1 MNRRL
6 TPPPPPMPGR
16 LSVASRP
23 VKMAAVRD
31 IMDPDPVTVRPDT
44 PVEEVVAALRQNEL
58 PGLPVVEEERG
69 LVGIVTEAD
78 LVLPDDEGDLHIPH
92 YINLFG
98 GTIFL
103 EPLSRFEQRLRKAFA
118 SNAADMMT
126 SDPDTVA
133 PDTTVQEAARII
145 HESGH
150 NRLPVVE
157 DGRLVGVVTR
167 VDVLGALAA

>member
-1 MNRRL
+1 
-6 TPPPPPMPGR
+6 
-16 LSVASRP
+16 
-23 VKMAAVRD
+23 MAAVVRD
-31 IMDPDPVTVRPDT
+31 IMDSDPATVKPGT
-44 PVEEVVAALRQNEL
+44 PVEEVVTTLRRHEL
-58 PGLPVVEEERG
+58 PGLPVVDDEGRVLG
-69 LVGIVTEAD
+69 MITEAD
-78 LVLPDDEGDLHIPH
+78 LVLPDDDGDLHIPH

-126 SDPDTVA
+126 ADPDTVS

-157 DGRLVGVVTR
+157 EGRLVGVVTR

>member
-1 MNRRL
+1 
-6 TPPPPPMPGR
+6 
-16 LSVASRP
+16 
-23 VKMAAVRD
+23 MAAVVRD
-31 IMDPDPVTVRPDT
+31 IMDTDPATVRPET
-44 PVEEVVAALRQNEL
+44 PVEEVVSALRRHEL
-58 PGLPVVEEERG
+58 PGLPVVDGEGRV
-69 LVGIVTEAD
+69 VGMITEAD
-78 LVLPDDEGDLHIPH
+78 LVLPDDDGDLHIPH

-118 SNAADMMT
+118 SNAAGMMT
-126 SDPDTVA
+126 ADPDTVT
-133 PDTTVQEAARII
+133 PETTVQEAARII